1 MLRKTTEGSPI
12 FCFHWLRDV
21 VVLRHFPKISQTI
34 NNIFNTFFSREN
46 LTKIAIYP
54 DLRAATFSVAMANSK
69 KLTTKLAP
77 VELFFWLYKGGKPH
91 CFYFILFMGF

>member
-1 MLRKTTEGSPI
+1 MLRNTTERSPI
-12 FCFHWLRDV
+12 FCYYWLRDV
-21 VVLRHFPKISQTI
+21 VVLRHFLKISQTI

-46 LTKIAIYP
+46 PTKIAIYP
-54 DLRAATFSVAMANSK
+54 DLRAATFSVATANRK

-77 VELFFWLYKGGKPH
+77 IKLVFWLYKGGKPQ